1 MNWPHINFLDPAPLP
16 RGRKKATGFFDEY
29 LPDSSEEE
37 DEEDDKG
44 VKKSIAEGFYGRSSR
59 STRSSRAP
67 FSGNSRNPRS
77 SGATAVDIE
86 ALEEEGLPARERA
99 KKARHKARDMAKVK
113 FSKVLRNTSL
123 CHSGILYALLI
134 HVILSRL
141 TGMQKMIIG
150 NLNPSWNWGAKN

>member
-16 RGRKKATGFFDEY
+16 RSRKKAPGFFDEY

-44 VKKSIAEGFYGRSSR
+44 VRKSIAEGFYGRSSR

-67 FSGNSRNPRS
+67 FPGNSCSRNPRS

-113 FSKVLRNTSL
+113 FLKVLRNTSL
-123 CHSGILYALLI
+123 CHSGTLYALSVL
-134 HVILSRL
+134 HY
-141 TGMQKMIIG
+141 
-150 NLNPSWNWGAKN
+150 